1 MPIEIS
7 PWGRWECGEGRGGD
21 KAASQLMVTDRL
33 GLSELLATLPGHSH
47 FLLESSDLQ
56 MGEPLSH
63 WPRGRTGTSTLGVTT
78 QGQGLLGPES
88 QSDPWLQLL
97 GGDCYTLVTKSA
109 EVGDASSTP
118 SFSNASRA
126 ILG

>member
-1 MPIEIS
+1 M
-7 PWGRWECGEGRGGD
+7 WGGARGE

-33 GLSELLATLPGHSH
+33 GLSKLLATLPGHSH

-63 WPRGRTGTSTLGVTT
+63 WPRGRPGTSALGVTT
-78 QGQGLLGPES
+78 QGQGPLGPES

-97 GGDCYTLVTKSA
+97 GGGCYTLVTKSA
-109 EVGDASSTP
+109 EGG
-118 SFSNASRA
+118 NAFLYTQFLKCLTCCLRA
-126 ILG
+126 GA